1 MTFHRLRLLFEVD
14 VLNRFTVEHEFQ
26 MPSLERDLVAIPF
39 GRTVNL
45 FRRCDGAIESAR
57 QLRVLGLR
65 VVAEISHLQF
75 HPVESWVATHRRAQS
90 ATTVPRLAELE
101 L

>member
-39 GRTVNL
+39 GGTVNL
-45 FRRCDGAIESAR
+45 FRRCDGAIEAAR

-65 VVAEISHLQF
+65 VVAHIGHLQF
-75 HPVESWVATHRRAQS
+75 HAIERGVTAHR
-90 ATTVPRLAELE
+90 
-101 L
+101 